1 MDPAAQP
8 EHEWLR
14 QLVGE
19 WTYAF
24 EASPEPGQPPTTHT
38 GTQSIRALGDI
49 WILSEGRGE
58 FGDGVYDLSQ
68 MMLGYDPTKQRF
80 IGTYVSSM
88 MTHLWVYEG
97 TLDAAS
103 NKLTLDCEG
112 PGMTMTPE
120 AKMAKYKDAIELKS
134 ADHWVL
140 TSSVLGEDGQWTTFM
155 TGHYRRVK

>member
-1 MDPAAQP
+1 MRVEALK
-8 EHEWLR
+8 EHDWLR

-19 WTYAF
+19 WTYSF
-24 EASPEPGQPPTTHT
+24 EAYAEPGQPPTIHT
-38 GTQSIRALGDI
+38 GTQSIRPLGDI

-58 FGDGVYDLSQ
+58 FADGATDLSQ
-68 MMLGYDPTKQRF
+68 MTLGYDPAKQRF
-80 IGTYVSSM
+80 VGTYVGSM

-103 NKLTLDCEG
+103 HTLSLDCEG
-112 PGMTMTPE
+112 PGMTPD
-120 AKMAKYKDAIELKS
+120 AKMAKYIDAIELKS

-155 TGHYRRVK
+155 TGHHLRVK